1 MKIGDRVRVVA
12 PKTGWLRRPE
22 SGLGCTGL
30 IINVHDNG
38 DCRVDLDSG
47 LSPDNPYRPWY
58 FAETELAME
67 NPMTDPMSDE
77 ATDDKAGTAMVWCL
91 LGGWSLVMF
100 TLGVIAGSIL
110 G

>member
-1 MKIGDRVRVVA
+1 
-12 PKTGWLRRPE
+12 
-22 SGLGCTGL
+22 
-30 IINVHDNG
+30 
-38 DCRVDLDSG
+38 
-47 LSPDNPYRPWY
+47 
-58 FAETELAME
+58 
-67 NPMTDPMSDE
+67 MTDPMSDE